1 MLPADRPTRQALYR
15 LGQLVARRLPLPP
28 ELPPAAAQA
37 RRRVLAELET
47 YLNGFTAQA
56 QAQGMRVWRAEDYQ
70 QADRF
75 VVERIRATGHTEA
88 LRNHS
93 PLFDE
98 IALDRAAASNGIELI
113 PIHPGDHYVHLTD
126 ASPLHPIWP
135 STHLGLRRLATAMAR
150 AWKVPPSFD
159 PDLLAGTTRLR
170 LRPLLLA
177 VKVAVVGV
185 HFAVAADGSLVC
197 LDNDGHNAHLMA
209 LAEHLICL
217 VGIEQVVADIAD
229 LELLIRAFS
238 LAAWGQDQPHYVGV
252 IAGPQRLAD
261 GPRRVDVILLD
272 NGRRRALAAG
282 LSAALACIGCGAC
295 HAVCPVYRQ
304 VGAMAYGRHARS
316 GPIGAV
322 LNPGLWPER
331 RTQNQPYLSSGC
343 RACATV
349 CPVGIDLP
357 ELLARQRRDLA
368 ARASWA
374 ERFGFWLWQRLL
386 PYPRLF
392 IPALRLA
399 RLLVWRA

>member
-1 MLPADRPTRQALYR
+1 MPADPSTRQALYR
-15 LGQLVARRLPLPP
+15 LGQLVERRPPLSP
-28 ELPPAAAQA
+28 ELPSAAGEA

-47 YLNGFTAQA
+47 YLHRFEAQA
-56 QAQGMRVWRAEDYQ
+56 RAQGMQVWRAEDYQ
-70 QADRF
+70 EADRL
-75 VVERIRATGHTEA
+75 VIERIRASGCTEV

-98 IALDRAAASNGIELI
+98 IALDRAAAGNGVELI
-113 PIHPGDHYVHLTD
+113 PIHPGDHYLKLTG
-126 ASPLHPIWP
+126 APPLHPIW
-135 STHLGLRRLATAMAR
+135 SSAHLGLRHLATAMAR

-159 PDLLAGTTRLR
+159 PDLLAGTARLR
-170 LRPLLLA
+170 LRTLLLA
-177 VKVAVVGV
+177 AKVAVIGV
-185 HFAVAADGSLVC
+185 HFAVAADGRLVC
-197 LDNDGHNAHLMA
+197 LDNDGHNAHLIA
-209 LAEHLICL
+209 LAGHLICL

-238 LAAWGQDQPHYVGV
+238 LGAWGQDQAHYVGI
-252 IAGPQRLAD
+252 IAGPQRTAD
-261 GPRRVDVILLD
+261 GPQQVDVILLD

-282 LSAALACIGCGAC
+282 LTAALACIGCGAC

-322 LNPGLWPER
+322 LNPVMWPER
-331 RTQNQPYLSSGC
+331 RTQDQPYLSSGC

-357 ELLARQRRDLA
+357 ELLARQRRHA
-368 ARASWA
+368 AVSASWE
-374 ERFGFWLWQRLL
+374 ERLVFWLWQRLL

-399 RLLVWRA
+399 FRLVRRA

>member
-1 MLPADRPTRQALYR
+1 VLPADRPTRQALYR
-15 LGQLVARRLPLPP
+15 LGQRLERRSPFPP

-37 RRRVLAELET
+37 RRRVLAELDT
-47 YLNGFTAQA
+47 YLNGFATQA
-56 QAQGMRVWRAEDYQ
+56 QARGMRVWWAEDYQ
-70 QADRF
+70 QADRL
-75 VVERIRATGHTEA
+75 VIERIRESGCTEA

-93 PLFDE
+93 PLYDE
-98 IALDRAAASNGIELI
+98 IALDRAAAGNGIELI
-113 PIHPGDHYVHLTD
+113 PIHPGDHYVHLTG

-135 STHLGLRRLATAMAR
+135 SAHLDLRHLATAMAK

-159 PDLLAGTTRLR
+159 PDLLAATARLR

-238 LAAWGQDQPHYVGV
+238 LGAWGQEQAHYVGI
-252 IAGPQRLAD
+252 IAGPQRTAA
-261 GPRRVDVILLD
+261 GPRQVDVILLD

-282 LSAALACIGCGAC
+282 LSAGLACIGCGAC
-295 HAVCPVYRQ
+295 HAACPVYRQ
-304 VGAMAYGRHARS
+304 VGAMAYGRHARN

-322 LNPGLWPER
+322 LNPALWPER
-331 RTQNQPYLSSGC
+331 RTQHQPHLSSGC
-343 RACATV
+343 RACAAV

-357 ELLARQRRDLA
+357 DLLARQRRGLA
-368 ARASWA
+368 ARAPWG
-374 ERFGFWLWQRLL
+374 ERLGFWLWQRLL
-386 PYPRLF
+386 FYPRLF

-399 RLLVWRA
+399 RRLLWRA